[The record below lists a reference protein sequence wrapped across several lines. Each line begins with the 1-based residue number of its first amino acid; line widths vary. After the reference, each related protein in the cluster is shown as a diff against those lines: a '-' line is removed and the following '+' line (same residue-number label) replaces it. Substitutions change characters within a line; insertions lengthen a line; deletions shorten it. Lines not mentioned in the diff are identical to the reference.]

1 LKTLA
6 SAIVSE
12 PGYVVVLTGDG
23 KPVPV
28 VAARSADVA
37 FDAGAWIKQA
47 ATALGGRG
55 GGRPE
60 MAQGG
65 MDATPEQVLD
75 FARRTLT
82 DR

>member
-1 LKTLA
+1 MKTLA

-23 KPVPV
+23 RPVPV

-37 FDAGAWIKQA
+37 FDAGAWIKEA
-47 ATALGGRG
+47 TTALGGRG
-55 GGRPE
+55 GGRSE
-60 MAQGG
+60 LAQGG

-82 DR
+82 NR